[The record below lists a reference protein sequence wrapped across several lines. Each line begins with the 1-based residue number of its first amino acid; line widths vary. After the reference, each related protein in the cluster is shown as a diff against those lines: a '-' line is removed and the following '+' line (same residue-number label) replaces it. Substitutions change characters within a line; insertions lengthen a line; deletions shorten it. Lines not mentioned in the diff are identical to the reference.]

1 MCRTRPATDTHI
13 RFNRIAFDT
22 TIGVSGGAR
31 ETAARTHIHTTRCDA
46 TRLNINKCLFFHK
59 WFCMEAVYEAE
70 HGQFRESR
78 FEWMEDTLARAVWK
92 SVTLRRLLLT
102 RRHGEKERDQ
112 QTWHNMTCN
121 TERDITRHVACSIV
135 SCHLLLLTEHV
146 VSANKRPWRCIQ
158 NENWEWYIIS
168 LILAHLHNVKDTFHL
183 YKYNTFIITAAEQNW
198 RGACNKRTISKIPNY
213 YSCVCGAYQFCF
225 VCNHINTHTS
235 HPIMR
240 YTHENTS

>member
-102 RRHGEKERDQ
+102 RRHGEKERETNRHDT
-112 QTWHNMTCN
+112 TWHVTLS
-121 TERDITRHVACSIV
+121 V
-135 SCHLLLLTEHV
+135 
-146 VSANKRPWRCIQ
+146 
-158 NENWEWYIIS
+158 
-168 LILAHLHNVKDTFHL
+168 
-183 YKYNTFIITAAEQNW
+183 
-198 RGACNKRTISKIPNY
+198 
-213 YSCVCGAYQFCF
+213 
-225 VCNHINTHTS
+225 TS
-235 HPIMR
+235 HATLHVQLFHVTCCYWQNMLFRPTKGR
-240 YTHENTS
+240 DAVFKTKTENDT